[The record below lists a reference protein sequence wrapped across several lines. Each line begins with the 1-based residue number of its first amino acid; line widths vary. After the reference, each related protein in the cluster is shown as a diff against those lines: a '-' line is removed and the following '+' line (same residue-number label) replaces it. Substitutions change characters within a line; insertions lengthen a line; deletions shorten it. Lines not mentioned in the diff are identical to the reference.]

1 MNLKSLLFAGTL
13 VSAALFASC
22 SSDDNDGIRFGKGGI
37 QFNAKINGPSSV
49 SGNVSRATETSWED
63 GDNIGIFSEN
73 DGESGFAASNVQ
85 YTATAAGA
93 LTPKGDGINYKD
105 ASTKT
110 NFKAYYPYSDAA
122 STGTVAVNVTDQSN
136 QAKLDLLYASVSG
149 KTSADQ
155 NVTLNF
161 DHQLVKV
168 VFNVTA
174 GTGVSLDGLK
184 TTLSGSLVSGKFD
197 VATGLLTQEG
207 NAQDIAF
214 KVASGNKAAEAII
227 LPLNSLN
234 GTAVTFT
241 TSDGSTGK
249 VDLGTSLTANSAQI
263 KSFDKGSKYTIPV
276 TLGKKDTTPGEL
288 SVTFGKA
295 TINPWNNVVGDDITV
310 DFGKGDTPT
319 PGDYETVTY
328 PYSESF
334 SSDFGKFKVE
344 DTKKPDELNAI
355 WAMNTQ
361 YKYAQASAYDSSSKV
376 NYSSES
382 WLVSP
387 IIDLSSAT
395 NPYLTFTQVLNYFS
409 SLDVAKGQATVW
421 VREAGGK
428 WAQAQVSGYP
438 SEMGW
443 DAISS
448 SVDLNAYKGKKI
460 QIGFKYISTSDKAGT
475 WRISGV
481 SVDDKAQEGEK
492 GTLSNPYSVSE
503 LIGKQDKTKAWVKAY
518 IVGYNPQG
526 STFNPVFGTSGTLY
540 DTNLIIAAKADETTI
555 ANIVPVQLPQ
565 GDVRNALNLKD
576 NPGNLGKEVLLYGS
590 FENYFKIPGLKSVS
604 GAVLDG
610 KNIGNVQ

>member
-22 SSDDNDGIRFGKGGI
+22 SSDDNDGIQFGKGGI
-37 QFNAKINGPSSV
+37 QFNATINGSSSV

-85 YTATAAGA
+85 YTATAAGV

-214 KVASGNKAAEAII
+214 KVASDNKAAEAII

-249 VDLGTSLTANSAQI
+249 VDLGTSLTTNSTQI
-263 KSFDKGSKYTIPV
+263 KSFEKGKKYTIPV
-276 TLGKKDTTPGEL
+276 TLATKGTTPGEL
-288 SVTFGKA
+288 AVTFGNA

-319 PGDYETVTY
+319 DQDGDGSKEK
-328 PYSESF
+328 PYSVAQALTKTADAGKQAWVQGVIIGELNNDGTLALGKGVGDFNVVLAPTADETDLAKCFVVKIAQEIRPQVGLKTVPSNLGRTVKLQGTF
-334 SSDFGKFKVE
+334 KAAPNYGNKNLFIMEKAGAYEFVGGETPEPTPSTTYLEETFASDHGDFMIDDKSVGDGLSYVWKV
-344 DTKKPDELNAI
+344 DTKYGYIKASGY
-355 WAMNTQ
+355 
-361 YKYAQASAYDSSSKV
+361 YKQMIA
-376 NYSSES
+376 SES
-382 WLVSP
+382 WLISP
-387 IIDLSSAT
+387 SIDLSKAT
-395 NPYLTFTQVLNYFS
+395 SPVLTFQQANNKFS
-409 SLDVAKGQATVW
+409 SLEVMKQQISVLVDDGSGFKTVSVDNYGDNASWNFVNATV
-421 VREAGGK
+421 
-428 WAQAQVSGYP
+428 
-438 SEMGW
+438 
-443 DAISS
+443 
-448 SVDLNAYKGKKI
+448 DLSAYKGKSIKI
-460 QIGFKYISTSDKAGT
+460 AFKYTSSAESAGS
-475 WRISGV
+475 WEI
-481 SVDDKAQEGEK
+481 K
-492 GTLSNPYSVSE
+492 
-503 LIGKQDKTKAWVKAY
+503 
-518 IVGYNPQG
+518 
-526 STFNPVFGTSGTLY
+526 
-540 DTNLIIAAKADETTI
+540 
-555 ANIVPVQLPQ
+555 
-565 GDVRNALNLKD
+565 NLKVAE
-576 NPGNLGKEVLLYGS
+576 K
-590 FENYFKIPGLKSVS
+590 
-604 GAVLDG
+604 
-610 KNIGNVQ
+610 